1 VEKKQKM
8 NIVMNA
14 QFGSSQRSIKMTE
27 KNQII
32 LTAETDFQDN
42 QLREWFSKMQ
52 VQIDTMN
59 ERSKRQTKEI
69 KLLEKRIKIQEERN
83 SIDITKIT
91 WNDKITPTFD
101 ITDETWKRA
110 MEEGK

>member
-1 VEKKQKM
+1 
-8 NIVMNA
+8 
-14 QFGSSQRSIKMTE
+14 MTE
-27 KNQII
+27 KNKII

-83 SIDITKIT
+83 SIDINKIT